1 MKKTAFALI
10 AVSALGLV
18 ACQGGNKGANASHN
32 AGAATN
38 EAVADVG
45 SAEAATNSALDAE
58 AANMANQAGTNGSNA
73 AGDAATNGAAATG
86 TNKQ

>member
-10 AVSALGLV
+10 AVSALGLA
-18 ACQGGNKGANASHN
+18 ACQGNKGANATHN

-38 EAVADVG
+38 EAVADVND
-45 SAEAATNSALDAE
+45 AEAATNSALDAE
-58 AANMANQAGTNGSNA
+58 AANMANQAGTNGGNA
-73 AGDAATNGAAATG
+73 AGDAATNGAEATG